1 MRKVVLSV
9 PGISCEHCEH
19 AVSGALTPLPGVR
32 SVKVDI
38 PMAQVE
44 VEYDEGKADVERMK
58 QVLADQEYPVQMVLE
73 PQR

>member
-19 AVSGALTPLPGVR
+19 AVSGALTPVPGVR
-32 SVKVDI
+32 SVTVNI
-38 PMAQVE
+38 SEGEVE
-44 VEYDEGKADVERMK
+44 VEYDEARVDVERMT

>member
-19 AVSGALTPLPGVR
+19 VVSASLTSLPGVR

-38 PMAQVE
+38 PTTQVQ
-44 VEYDEGKADVERMK
+44 VEYDEAKADVERMK
-58 QVLADQEYPVQMVLE
+58 QVLADEEYPVQRVL
-73 PQR
+73 

>member
-19 AVSGALTPLPGVR
+19 VVSGTLTSLPGVR

-38 PMAQVE
+38 PTTQVQ
-44 VEYDEGKADVERMK
+44 VEYDEAKADVERMK
-58 QVLADQEYPVQMVLE
+58 QVLADEEYPVQRVLE

>member
-1 MRKVVLSV
+1 
-9 PGISCEHCEH
+9 
-19 AVSGALTPLPGVR
+19 
-32 SVKVDI
+32 
-38 PMAQVE
+38 MAQVE

>member
-19 AVSGALTPLPGVR
+19 VVSASLSSLPGVR

-38 PMAQVE
+38 PTTQVQ
-44 VEYDEGKADVERMK
+44 VEYDEAKADVERMK
-58 QVLADQEYPVQMVLE
+58 QVLADQEYPVQRVL
-73 PQR
+73 

>member
-1 MRKVVLSV
+1 MRKVLLRV

-19 AVSGALTPLPGVR
+19 VVSASLPSLPGVR

-38 PMAQVE
+38 PTAQVQ
-44 VEYDEGKADVERMK
+44 VEYDEAKADVERMK
-58 QVLADQEYPVQMVLE
+58 QVLADEEYPVQRVLE

>member
-19 AVSGALTPLPGVR
+19 VVSASLSSLPGVR

-38 PMAQVE
+38 PTTQVQ
-44 VEYDEGKADVERMK
+44 VEYDEAKADVERMK
-58 QVLADQEYPVQMVLE
+58 QVLADEEYPVQRVLE

>member
-19 AVSGALTPLPGVR
+19 VVSASLTSLPGVR

-38 PMAQVE
+38 PTTQVQ
-44 VEYDEGKADVERMK
+44 VEYDEAKADVERMK
-58 QVLADQEYPVQMVLE
+58 QVLADQEYPVQRVLE